1 METNIRELILREL
14 PGLITQDAQI
24 RDWVMQLVKDYAP
37 SRSETEGRFEQM
49 LAEFRQMRQEDQ
61 QRWEATREEYEL
73 RWQEFMKQQREESDR
88 RWQEQKEEFER
99 RWREQKE
106 EFERRWR
113 EQKEEFEQRWQEQKE
128 EFEQRWR
135 EQKEEFERRWREQK
149 EEFEQRW
156 QEQKEEFERRWQE
169 QKEESE
175 RRWQEYMKQQ
185 KEESEQRW
193 EKYKTESD
201 RRWQEYLQQQKA
213 EREEAERRWQEY
225 MAELRREWEEYKQEQ
240 RQLMERLDRKIDAL
254 GARWGLRSENTFRNA
269 LRGILEKTFNVKVER
284 VVYQDESGEVFGR
297 PATIEL
303 DILIHNGEVL
313 ACELKSSATFSDA
326 WIFERKVRFY
336 EKRTGR
342 KVHRALLISP
352 FIPPKERKPIRELG
366 LEIYSDAEDV
376 KP

>member
-24 RDWVMQLVKDYAP
+24 RDWVLQLVKDYAP

-61 QRWEATREEYEL
+61 QRWEATREEYER

-88 RWQEQKEEFER
+88 RWR
-99 RWREQKE
+99 
-106 EFERRWR
+106 
-113 EQKEEFEQRWQEQKE
+113 EQKE

-135 EQKEEFERRWREQK
+135 EQKEEFERRW
-149 EEFEQRW
+149 

-169 QKEESE
+169 QKEEFERRWQEYMKQQREESE
-175 RRWQEYMKQQ
+175 QRWQEYMKQQ

-284 VVYQDESGEVFGR
+284 VIYQDESGEVFGR

>member
-24 RDWVMQLVKDYAP
+24 RDWVLQLVKDYAP

-61 QRWEATREEYEL
+61 QRWR
-73 RWQEFMKQQREESDR
+73 
-88 RWQEQKEEFER
+88 
-99 RWREQKE
+99 
-106 EFERRWR
+106 
-113 EQKEEFEQRWQEQKE
+113 
-128 EFEQRWR
+128 
-135 EQKEEFERRWREQK
+135 
-149 EEFEQRW
+149 
-156 QEQKEEFERRWQE
+156 E

-175 RRWQEYMKQQ
+175 RRWQEYMKQQKEESEQRWQEYMKQQKEESEQRWQEYMKQQ

-284 VVYQDESGEVFGR
+284 VIYQDESGEVFGR

>member
-24 RDWVMQLVKDYAP
+24 RDWVLQLVKDYAP

-61 QRWEATREEYEL
+61 QRWEATREEYER

-88 RWQEQKEEFER
+88 RWR
-99 RWREQKE
+99 
-106 EFERRWR
+106 
-113 EQKEEFEQRWQEQKE
+113 EQKE

-135 EQKEEFERRWREQK
+135 EQKEEFEQRWREQK

-156 QEQKEEFERRWQE
+156 REQKEEFEQRWREQKEEFEQRWRE

-175 RRWQEYMKQQ
+175 QRWQEYMKQQ

>member
-24 RDWVMQLVKDYAP
+24 RDWVLQLVKDYAP

-61 QRWEATREEYEL
+61 QRWEATREEYER

-88 RWQEQKEEFER
+88 RWR
-99 RWREQKE
+99 
-106 EFERRWR
+106 
-113 EQKEEFEQRWQEQKE
+113 EQKE

-135 EQKEEFERRWREQK
+135 EQKEEFERRW
-149 EEFEQRW
+149 
-156 QEQKEEFERRWQE
+156 QE

-175 RRWQEYMKQQ
+175 RRWQEYMKQQKEESEQRWQEYMKQQKEESEQRWQEYMKQQ

-213 EREEAERRWQEY
+213 EREETERRWQEY

>member
-24 RDWVMQLVKDYAP
+24 RDWVLQLVKDYAP

-61 QRWEATREEYEL
+61 QRWEATREEYER

-88 RWQEQKEEFER
+88 RW
-99 RWREQKE
+99 
-106 EFERRWR
+106 R
-113 EQKEEFEQRWQEQKE
+113 EQKEEFEQRW
-128 EFEQRWR
+128 R
-135 EQKEEFERRWREQK
+135 
-149 EEFEQRW
+149 
-156 QEQKEEFERRWQE
+156 EQKEEFERRWQE

-213 EREEAERRWQEY
+213 EREETERRWQEY